1 SSPNSVALSPNGRSL
16 YATLGGENAVAVI
29 DVASQQLLG
38 RIPTGW
44 YPSSVT
50 VSADGKKLFVVN
62 MKSNAG
68 PNLEY
73 RSDCPGEG
81 IPPEYSSLLC
91 PPPNPT
97 SRNEYILALLKAG
110 FLTIPVPDQDTL
122 NYLSRVVDANNGFYN
137 PKRNPTMAFLHDHI
151 KHVIYIQKEN
161 R

>member
-1 SSPNSVALSPNGRSL
+1 VANGDLDEVEVISTPNDKVTARISVARPGYKYKGSSPNSLALSPNGRSL
-16 YATLGGENAVAVI
+16 YVTLGGENAVAVI

-44 YPSSVT
+44 YPSSVA
-50 VSADGKKLFVVN
+50 VSADGNTLYVVN

-110 FLTIPVPDQDTL
+110 FLTIPVP
-122 NYLSRVVDANNGFYN
+122 
-137 PKRNPTMAFLHDHI
+137 
-151 KHVIYIQKEN
+151 
-161 R
+161 